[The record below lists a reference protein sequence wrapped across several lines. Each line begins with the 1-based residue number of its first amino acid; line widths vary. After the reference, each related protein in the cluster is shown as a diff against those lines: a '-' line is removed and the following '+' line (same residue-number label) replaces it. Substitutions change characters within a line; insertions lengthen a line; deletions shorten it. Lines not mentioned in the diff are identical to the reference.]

1 MKTKY
6 SRHIKL
12 RFIKI
17 SCFAAVIAAFFLPSY
32 TPFESKGDNF
42 FAVSVNGEY
51 VGTVGGL
58 EDLDTYIRTAR
69 KKVASETD
77 DLVFME
83 TDVTTEG
90 SEVLWGEVDSKETM
104 MANIERVLRGSIQTT
119 MAHGYTVKVNEYS
132 VNLTSIEEVR
142 QMLQACLDKYQ
153 EENGEFRV
161 ELIHD
166 AGREFN
172 VLTALVIKAEEE
184 EENELTYSVDARGRR
199 DGGISEEIDTM
210 LENIEP
216 AREKTWNEFDYGLI
230 DMGFAE
236 KIEVVESY
244 LPASRFTPLEDAII
258 EVTKETEKDTIY
270 VVQPGDT
277 LSGISITT
285 GIPVDRIIE
294 LNKTLD
300 NEYSILHINDE
311 LKITVPEPE
320 ISVRRQVQEYIEE
333 SYDEEIQII
342 PVDDWYTTQ
351 TEVLQQPSA
360 GFRKTVSVV
369 NYSNDNE
376 ESKEVVKQEIV
387 IQAVPKIM
395 KRGTKIPPTYVKPI
409 SGGTLSSRFGRRGA
423 PTRGASTYHE
433 GVDWS
438 TPVGTPVYASS
449 TGVVSKAG
457 WGSGYGYCVFI
468 DHPDGRQTRYA
479 HLSKVLV
486 SVGQSVTQGDRIA
499 SSGNTGIST
508 GPHLHFEIRINGTAV
523 DPLQYLN

>member
-6 SRHIKL
+6 SRHIRI

-17 SCFAAVIAAFFLPSY
+17 SLFAATVAAFFLPSY
-32 TPFESKGDNF
+32 TPFESKGDNY

-58 EDLDTYIRTAR
+58 DDLDGYVRSAR
-69 KKVASETD
+69 KKIASETD
-77 DLVFME
+77 DLVFM
-83 TDVTTEG
+83 DSDITTEG
-90 SEVLWGEVDSKETM
+90 SEVLWGEVTSKETM
-104 MANIERVLRGSIQTT
+104 MENIEKVLRGSIKTT

-132 VNLTSIEEVR
+132 VNLTSIDEVHD
-142 QMLQACLDKYQ
+142 MLQACLDKYQ
-153 EENGEFRV
+153 DKKDFNV
-161 ELIHD
+161 ELVHD
-166 AGREFN
+166 SGREFN
-172 VLTALVIKAEEE
+172 VLTSIVNKGKVDREI
-184 EENELTYSVDARGRR
+184 TYDVDAKGRR
-199 DGGISEEIDTM
+199 DGGICEVIDTM
-210 LENIEP
+210 FENIEP
-216 AREKTWNEFDYGLI
+216 AREKTWNEFEYGLV

-236 KIEVVESY
+236 KVEVVESY
-244 LPASRFTPLEDAII
+244 LPASQFTPLEDAIV
-258 EVTKETEKDTIY
+258 EVTKEQEKDTIY
-270 VVQPGDT
+270 EVQPGDT
-277 LSGISITT
+277 LSGISLTT

-300 NEYSILHINDE
+300 NEYSILHIGDE

-320 ISVRRQVQEYIEE
+320 ISVRRLVQEYVEE
-333 SYDEEIQII
+333 SYDAPIEII

-360 GFRKTVSVV
+360 GFRKAVAVISYTNENEDTREVIKEETVI
-369 NYSNDNE
+369 
-376 ESKEVVKQEIV
+376 ESI
-387 IQAVPKIM
+387 PKIM
-395 KRGTKIPPTYVKPI
+395 KQGTKIPPTYVKPI
-409 SGGTLSSRFGRRGA
+409 AGGTLSSRFGRRNS
-423 PTRGASTYHE
+423 PTRGASSYHE

-486 SVGQSVTQGDRIA
+486 SVGQSVTQNERIA

-508 GPHLHFEIRINGTAV
+508 GPHLHFEIRIGGRAV
-523 DPLQYLN
+523 NPLDYLN